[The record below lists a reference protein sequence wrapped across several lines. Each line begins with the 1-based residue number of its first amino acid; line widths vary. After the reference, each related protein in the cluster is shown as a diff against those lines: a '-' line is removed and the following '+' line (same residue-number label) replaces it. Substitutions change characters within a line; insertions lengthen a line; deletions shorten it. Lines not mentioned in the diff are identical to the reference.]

1 MLKGQSNRSCRDR
14 SGFRQLNPYN
24 ELFQRSRRISYRR
37 KAHNA
42 ILTRR
47 HICLRNLD
55 ILWPSLRGAKPPMH
69 FPAYEHLR
77 DYTRVCPPRRPGV
90 GSPRSAP
97 ARVSNRVE
105 EHEFFF
111 APGHT
116 LRTLDEWA
124 SSRRMVFTVRPWH
137 LNKLYQVVIMYRQ
150 TDFGP

>member
-1 MLKGQSNRSCRDR
+1 MSKGQSNRSCRDR

-105 EHEFFF
+105 EHEFFSLP
-111 APGHT
+111 ATLCEHSMSGHRHGKWYS
-116 LRTLDEWA
+116 LSGRG
-124 SSRRMVFTVRPWH
+124 
-137 LNKLYQVVIMYRQ
+137 I
-150 TDFGP
+150 